1 MKQLNT
7 KRALISV
14 NISTLNPLTLN
25 YGFSYTQRLI
35 KYISETLSHFITDTC
50 QLYMTF
56 PNRFA
61 FYMSDYQD
69 DEKLSEF
76 TKEIAKRIEKEH
88 MVDQIG
94 GGIGVVQIH
103 QNQHMSIEELT
114 RAALIASEQAIKTFE
129 GSFGVSFYD
138 EQLDQQ
144 VNREREILLEL
155 SNLATSNNHDD
166 MLVLHFQPI
175 YDLKSQS
182 ITGFE
187 ALSRLVSETLGTVS
201 PLEFIPLAEETKR
214 IIPIGKKII
223 RKAFHFLNQM
233 VALGEKTVRISINIS
248 AIQLFAP
255 GFTTDLLSIINEM
268 KVNPA
273 NIGLEITESI
283 FSTDYRQ
290 INSIIKELRD
300 IGIQIA
306 IDDFGTGYSSLA
318 REKELNV
325 NCLKIDR
332 VFIDRLSTTDP
343 KRSITRDIIAMAHRM
358 GHVVIAEG
366 VEDETQMRY
375 LIEYDCD
382 KVQGYYVGRPM
393 DESTALEFL
402 KNNKKRGTS
411 NG

>member
-1 MKQLNT
+1 
-7 KRALISV
+7 
-14 NISTLNPLTLN
+14 
-25 YGFSYTQRLI
+25 
-35 KYISETLSHFITDTC
+35 
-50 QLYMTF
+50 
-56 PNRFA
+56 
-61 FYMSDYQD
+61 
-69 DEKLSEF
+69 
-76 TKEIAKRIEKEH
+76 
-88 MVDQIG
+88 
-94 GGIGVVQIH
+94 
-103 QNQHMSIEELT
+103 
-114 RAALIASEQAIKTFE
+114 
-129 GSFGVSFYD
+129 
-138 EQLDQQ
+138 
-144 VNREREILLEL
+144 
-155 SNLATSNNHDD
+155 
-166 MLVLHFQPI
+166 
-175 YDLKSQS
+175 
-182 ITGFE
+182 
-187 ALSRLVSETLGTVS
+187 
-201 PLEFIPLAEETKR
+201 
-214 IIPIGKKII
+214 
-223 RKAFHFLNQM
+223 M
-233 VALGEKTVRISINIS
+233 VALGEKTVRICINIS